1 MFWFLVQ
8 VAVYM
13 CVCVCVCVS
22 VTAQSSKAAAACSL
36 TFQEL
41 AHIAQGGRPIE
52 KWLRNQIFMGRRRRL
67 PLFRDQLAATFVT
80 LLHKQIDQD

>member
-1 MFWFLVQ
+1 MDGMTSARPLDMQFPLDA
-8 VAVYM
+8 AVPA
-13 CVCVCVCVS
+13 S
-22 VTAQSSKAAAACSL
+22 PWAAAAGSL

-52 KWLRNQIFMGRRRRL
+52 KWLRNQIFMGQRRRL
-67 PLFRDQLAATFVT
+67 PLFRDQLATTFVT